1 MCPITDTDQK
11 NPRKIM
17 KTEQQKAPKDRRIER
32 TKKFLRT
39 AILDLAIENNGIN
52 GITVKDVI
60 EEADVAR
67 SSFYVHYADKEEL
80 LYDALE
86 WKLGEFM
93 DGFKKKYPAHPTGV
107 RDILEYISQKPTYFM
122 VMLNSVG
129 TIKGYEL
136 SQRFFVD
143 FLAAPFSQL
152 KLSVPEDIIRLHITG
167 SFLNL
172 LSWWLKPENNQSID
186 EMTSYWRELVMP
198 GLINVFGVS
207 SGKEIVDILRQNK

>member
-1 MCPITDTDQK
+1 
-11 NPRKIM
+11 M
-17 KTEQQKAPKDRRIER
+17 KTEQKKAHKDRRIER

-52 GITVKDVI
+52 RITVKDIV

-67 SSFYVHYADKEEL
+67 SSFYVHYSDMEEL

-86 WKLGEFM
+86 WKLGEFL
-93 DGFKKKYPAHPTGV
+93 DGFQKKYPFQPAGV
-107 RDILEYISQKPTYFM
+107 RDLLEYISQKPTYFM

-136 SQRFFVD
+136 SQRIFVD
-143 FLAAPFSQL
+143 FLAVPFSQL
-152 KLSVPEDIIRLHITG
+152 KLSVPEDVVRFHIIG
-167 SFLNL
+167 NFLNL
-172 LSWWLKPENNQSID
+172 VSWWLKPENNQSID
-186 EMTSYWRELVMP
+186 EMTSYWQELVMP

-207 SGKEIVDILRQNK
+207 SRKEVADVLRQRK